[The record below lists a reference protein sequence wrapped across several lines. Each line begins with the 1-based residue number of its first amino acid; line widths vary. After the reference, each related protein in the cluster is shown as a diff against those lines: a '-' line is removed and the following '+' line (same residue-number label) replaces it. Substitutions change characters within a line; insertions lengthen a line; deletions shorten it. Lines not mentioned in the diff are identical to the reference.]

1 MVDKEKVSKKLENY
15 ELLQIEWFKTKTV
28 NIDGEKVEIPI
39 EWKKV
44 WIGVYPSYD
53 EALFILKKA
62 QGNYRWECSKMKKP
76 MIAQY
81 SIRKTAKAVTTDKVG
96 KYLSLTEVS

>member
-1 MVDKEKVSKKLENY
+1 MVDKEKVSKENY
-15 ELLQIEWFKTKTV
+15 ELLQIEWFKKKTV

-39 EWKKV
+39 EWRKV
-44 WIGVYPSYD
+44 LIGIYPSYD

-81 SIRKTAKAVTTDKVG
+81 SIRRTAKAVTTDKVG